1 MLRLALLPLVLILT
15 LVACSE
21 PLPVDAPGD
30 VVFSDSCAPCHGKS
44 LQGRSGPPLGGGD
57 APSATED
64 RSYFINTVTKGRS
77 RMPSFKSLL
86 TEAQIERVVDY
97 VLSQQ
102 DR

>member
-1 MLRLALLPLVLILT
+1 MLRLAPLLLVITLA

-21 PLPVDAPGD
+21 PLPMDAPGD
-30 VVFSDSCAPCHGKS
+30 VVYSSSCAACHGKN
-44 LQGRSGPPLGGGD
+44 LQGRSGPPLGGAD
-57 APSATED
+57 APSASED

-77 RMPSFKSLL
+77 RMPSFESLL